1 MTGYH
6 GEKMRR
12 VQRKVE
18 NLRKA
23 ASSLYSI
30 EDCFL
35 LWDNFIQGH
44 KKLDEKDTTYF
55 ERKRLQMMRNLQ
67 ITIRNFHISYETI
80 STTKLGHPF
89 SFGLTISYMEMTVS
103 NDRTNINEENIRL
116 FRLVPINNLLE
127 ELKNILWWYSM
138 LE

>member
-1 MTGYH
+1 MVKKCDVYIVKSRIY
-6 GEKMRR
+6 EKQLR
-12 VQRKVE
+12 VCIPLKIVFR
-18 NLRKA
+18 
-23 ASSLYSI
+23 
-30 EDCFL
+30 FG
-35 LWDNFIQGH
+35 DNSVQGH

-127 ELKNILWWYSM
+127 ELKNILWWYSR